1 MAPLTE
7 LVPPLVDGLV
17 VTVELTLGGAAIAV
31 GAAFLAGLGRLSGHR
46 WLRYPAIAYIEI
58 FRGTS
63 ALVQLFWFYFVL
75 PLFGLNISAMA
86 AGMLALGLNTGAY
99 GAEVVRGAIQAVPRG
114 QREAAVALNMTR
126 AQTLARIIVPQALI
140 AMLPPAGNLL
150 IELLKNTS
158 LVSLIAIAELT
169 FRAQALRAATLQT
182 GEIFVLILIL
192 YFAVSLAIM
201 GMVRWLEGRLAR
213 GLDHGSAR

>member
-75 PLFGLNISAMA
+75 PLFGLDISAMA

>member
-7 LVPPLVDGLV
+7 LIPPLADGLV
-17 VTVELTLGGAAIAV
+17 VTIELTLGAAAIAI
-31 GAAFLAGLGRLSGHR
+31 GAAFVAGVGRLSRHH

-75 PLFGLNISAMA
+75 PLFGLNLSAMV
-86 AGMLALGLNTGAY
+86 AGMLALGLNAGAY

-126 AQTLARIIVPQALI
+126 AQTLMRIIVPQALI

-182 GEIFVLILIL
+182 GEIFALILIL
-192 YFAVSLAIM
+192 YFAMSLMIM
-201 GMVRWLEGRLAR
+201 GTVRWLEGRLAR
-213 GLDHGSAR
+213 GLDHGRVR

>member
-192 YFAVSLAIM
+192 YFAVSLVIM